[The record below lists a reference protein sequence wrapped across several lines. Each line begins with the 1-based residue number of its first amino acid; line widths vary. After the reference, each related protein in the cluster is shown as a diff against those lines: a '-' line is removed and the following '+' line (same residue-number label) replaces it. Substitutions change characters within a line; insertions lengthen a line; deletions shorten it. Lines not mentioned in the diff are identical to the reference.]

1 MCVCAH
7 GNTECSGETKVGQLD
22 VTGDIYEEILWL
34 EVAVED
40 AMGMTVRNA
49 LKQLV
54 EVTLQ
59 QQHREGVCSETLS
72 HLELSVSFCRFNCW
86 QYMMSLT

>member
-1 MCVCAH
+1 MRVCAY
-7 GNTECSGETKVGQLD
+7 GNTERSGETKVGQLD
-22 VTGDIYEEILWL
+22 VTGDIYEEILRL

-54 EVTLQ
+54 QVTLE
-59 QQHREGVCSETLS
+59 QHHHEGVYSVTLS
-72 HLELSVSFCRFNCW
+72 YLELSVSLSF
-86 QYMMSLT
+86 